1 VRQKII
7 LDSGGVSALARR
19 APDTASLWR
28 TILNEESWKPVVPVA
43 VLVECL
49 TGDPGRDAAVN
60 RALKDCKILEK
71 LPRRQ
76 ARRAADL
83 RTRAGRGSA
92 VDAIVVATAEPDG
105 VVLTS
110 DPNDVR
116 ALASHA
122 YGVTVRGV

>member
-1 VRQKII
+1 MERII

-19 APDTASLWR
+19 TPGTASLWR
-28 TILNEESWKPVVPVA
+28 SIIKRVPRKPVVPVA

-60 RALKDCKILEK
+60 RTLKDCTILETT
-71 LPRRQ
+71 PRRQ

-105 VVLTS
+105 VVFTS

-116 ALASHA
+116 ALAGHA
-122 YGVTVRGV
+122 FGVTVRRV